1 MVRPDRHRMD
11 IQKITGSLDLKAG
24 QAIDRTGVML
34 GLDFPCGKALDKL
47 SYDSDTEFKI
57 KPTLI
62 GDNCS
67 LSGVENKVK
76 KMIADGCSSADA
88 AKFVLTYVS
97 QTVYSMLEK
106 VVEKYGDL
114 PVVFSGGVSSN
125 TMLRNK
131 ILSKFNAYFAK
142 PEFSL
147 DNAAGVAAYA
157 KLKSERV

>member
-1 MVRPDRHRMD
+1 M
-11 IQKITGSLDLKAG
+11 
-24 QAIDRTGVML
+24 
-34 GLDFPCGKALDKL
+34 
-47 SYDSDTEFKI
+47 
-57 KPTLI
+57 
-62 GDNCS
+62 
-67 LSGVENKVK
+67 SGVENKVK
-76 KMIADGCSSADA
+76 KMITDGCSSADA

-147 DNAAGVAAYA
+147 DNAAGVAVYA